1 MTKLLL
7 DESIPIRL
15 ARHFPT
21 SFEVATVH
29 EMGWLGTKNGDL
41 LRLAGEE
48 GFEVLVT
55 ADQGIEHQQN
65 QTALP
70 CAVVVVRSYR
80 TTLEHLIPLIPKIVA
95 LIERGPIHG
104 IHHVAA

>member
-7 DESIPIRL
+7 DESVPIRL
-15 ARHFPT
+15 ANHFPE

-29 EMGWLGTKNGDL
+29 AMGWLGTKNGEL

-55 ADQGIEHQQN
+55 ADRGIEHQQN
-65 QTALP
+65 ELP

-95 LIERGPIHG
+95 LMERGSIHG
-104 IHHVAA
+104 IHHVVP